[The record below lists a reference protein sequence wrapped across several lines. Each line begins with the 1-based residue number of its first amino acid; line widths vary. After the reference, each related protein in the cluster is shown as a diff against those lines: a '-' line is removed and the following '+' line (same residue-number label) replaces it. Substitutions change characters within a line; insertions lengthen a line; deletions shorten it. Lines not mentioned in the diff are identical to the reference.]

1 MKIKATPVFQK
12 NYQSKKKIVIN
23 RWGTRSSKTCSLMQL
38 IYVRLKTWV
47 IDDSG
52 KVYESGT
59 LSVVRKYS
67 AVIKGSVLR
76 DREEV
81 INASGDYFLL
91 DEKHRNKQEMTYQ
104 YGGRMV
110 EFFGA
115 DNQQKLRGKKRVL
128 LYCNEANELW
138 YREEFFQ
145 LLMRTEDKVFIDFN
159 PDDEYVWINT
169 ELEQKRAI
177 EEWDVEVIVST
188 YKDNPFLP
196 AGMVKEIERLE
207 ATDPAYWNIY
217 WLGNYWK
224 LEGLIFP
231 KRTEIGEIPATA
243 KFMWYWQDFGY
254 TNDPTTVTA
263 LYQEWD
269 NIYFDEILYKTGL
282 TNQDIVKEYANNWI
296 NKNDVIVADSAEPKS
311 IEEIYRCGYNIHP
324 AEKWPDSIKY
334 WIDVI
339 KQYNIHITSRSWNLK
354 RELRTYTRKKD
365 KNWISLN
372 VPIDSN
378 NHMIDWIRYISVKA
392 LKKTPVIDPYS
403 MFY

>member
-1 MKIKATPVFQK
+1 MNIKATPVFQK

-23 RWGTRSSKTCSLMQL
+23 RWGTRSSKTYSLMQL

-81 INASGDYFLL
+81 ISNSGDHFLL

-159 PDDEYVWINT
+159 PDDEYVWINA

-207 ATDPAYWNIY
+207 TTDPAYWNIY

-231 KRTEIGEIPATA
+231 RREEIGEIPENYQ
-243 KFMWYWQDFGY
+243 FLWYGQDFWY
-254 TNDPTTVTA
+254 TTDPTTLIA
-263 LYQEWD
+263 LYRHDE
-269 NIYFDEILYKTGL
+269 NIIFDEVIYKTWL
-282 TNQDIVKEYANNWI
+282 TNQDIVIEYGNNSVKKHEDI
-296 NKNDVIVADSAEPKS
+296 IADSAEPKS
-311 IEEIYRCGYNIHP
+311 IEEIHRNGYNIKG
-324 AEKWPDSIKY
+324 ADKWPDSIRFG
-334 WIDVI
+334 IDTI
-339 KQYNIHITSRSWNLK
+339 KQYNIYITSRSANIK

-365 KNWISLN
+365 KNWNN
-372 VPIDSN
+372 VSPATPIDSN
-378 NHMIDWIRYISVKA
+378 NHCIDAMRYISTYK
-392 LKKTPVIDPYS
+392 LKNIRPFEIV
-403 MFY
+403 FW

>member
-1 MKIKATPVFQK
+1 
-12 NYQSKKKIVIN
+12 
-23 RWGTRSSKTCSLMQL
+23 MQL